1 MTAAENQSS
10 EAAWPKVFRED
21 RLFWRFAAVILGVL
35 SFCKGI
41 RRPSTWAATQSMVN
55 YSHGLVKRGLFGATF
70 GNWFHLEHYT
80 RFSVSA
86 YLVIFIFMA
95 LLCLLTVRSRV
106 FSKVG
111 DGEVVAVFFASF
123 TVTFI
128 AHLVGYLDISL
139 GLITVGLLLIKD
151 VRLRLLFAFPLCL
164 AGLLLHESFFL
175 IFFPVVL
182 FSFVV
187 DAMVLNDASK
197 RTWIWALSVL
207 LLLFSVAVT
216 MRLAMA
222 HPMTA
227 ETASVLRRE
236 LTHRADFTVRYDF
249 FNVIQRSTADN
260 IDMTIAEAREKHS
273 FFAFFVLKLCL
284 FLPTIF
290 LIYSCISRTIRQI
303 EDARARRWLSI
314 AAFLAAISPIS
325 MQILGVD
332 TARWDAMIGLDVF
345 LVFLVLCRTLPVTAI
360 PVPQGF
366 RNAAVLAIA
375 LSMITGEGL
384 MDKEEI
390 NTLPFSRP
398 MRELMKSIKH
408 HGWTAPEAPVME
420 VNSDE

>member
-1 MTAAENQSS
+1 MTSAENQSS
-10 EAAWPKVFRED
+10 EAGWPKVLRED
-21 RLFWRFAAVILGVL
+21 RPFWRFAAVILGVL

-55 YSHGLVKRGLFGATF
+55 YSHGLVKRGLFGATL

-95 LLCLLTVRSRV
+95 LLCLFTVRSRV

-151 VRLRLLFAFPLCL
+151 VRLRLLVAFPLCL

-187 DAMVLNDASK
+187 DAMVLKDASK

-222 HPMTA
+222 RPMTP
-227 ETASVLRRE
+227 ETAAVLQQEITR
-236 LTHRADFTVRYDF
+236 RADFTVRHDF
-249 FNVIQRSTADN
+249 FVVVQRSAADN
-260 IDMTIAEAREKHS
+260 IRMTIDVARKKRS
-273 FFAFFVLKLCL
+273 FVAFSLLKFCL
-284 FLPTIF
+284 FLPTIL
-290 LIYSCISRTIRQI
+290 LIYSCISRIIRQI
-303 EDARARRWLSI
+303 EDRRARRWLSI
-314 AAFLAAISPIS
+314 AAFFAAISPLFL
-325 MQILGVD
+325 QILGWD
-332 TARWDAMIGLDVF
+332 TARWDAMTGLET
-345 LVFLVLCRTLPVTAI
+345 FLVLLVLCSTLPVTAI
-360 PVPQGF
+360 ALPRGF

-408 HGWTAPEAPVME
+408 NGWTAPEAPVME
-420 VNSDE
+420 VNSD